1 MNFKDYYKE
10 KTQRC
15 AKSINKYC
23 FKTKKNILCKTTSSF
38 GIESCVS
45 SRDCVLVYR
54 FIFHQLFIPDVGFG
68 IGTVLASCFLD
79 FGFDFGIETASLID
93 SGFGVVTG
101 FGRSLTD
108 SDFAIDSGRSDRS
121 FDSGFGVVTG
131 FGSLIDSGF
140 GVVTGFGS
148 LIDFGFDVVTGFGR
162 SLPGSDFAI
171 DSEGSDRSFDF
182 ALDVVTGFG
191 SLTGSIGVVTGFGID
206 SGRSDHSFDFA
217 LDVEI
222 AIGFEPGFAN
232 HC

>member
-1 MNFKDYYKE
+1 
-10 KTQRC
+10 
-15 AKSINKYC
+15 
-23 FKTKKNILCKTTSSF
+23 
-38 GIESCVS
+38 
-45 SRDCVLVYR
+45 VYR
-54 FIFHQLFIPDVGFG
+54 FIFHQLFIPHVGFG

-93 SGFGVVTG
+93 SGFG
-101 FGRSLTD
+101 RSLTD

-131 FGSLIDSGF
+131 FESLIDSGF

-162 SLPGSDFAI
+162 SLSGSDFAI
-171 DSEGSDRSFDF
+171 DSERSDRSFDF

-191 SLTGSIGVVTGFGID
+191 SLTGSIGVVTGFAID